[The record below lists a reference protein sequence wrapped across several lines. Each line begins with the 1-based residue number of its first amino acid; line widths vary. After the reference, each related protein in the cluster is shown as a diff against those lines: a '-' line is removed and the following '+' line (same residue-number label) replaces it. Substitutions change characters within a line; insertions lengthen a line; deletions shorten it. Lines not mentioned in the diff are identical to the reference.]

1 MIWND
6 IRAEVDQRKA
16 DVDYLAPNRY
26 LGPIQ
31 LLINNLEGLCQAY
44 YSLHVHPFGCN
55 PTICHDNFWLQL
67 GFTLECVRRV
77 DLNSLAGEE
86 ILDL

>member
-31 LLINNLEGLCQAY
+31 LLINNLEGFCQAY
-44 YSLHVHPFGCN
+44 DSFNMHPFRCHSSICN
-55 PTICHDNFWLQL
+55 NNFRLKL
-67 GFTLECVRRV
+67 AL
-77 DLNSLAGEE
+77 SL
-86 ILDL
+86 